1 MTQDQIEGELI
12 SLREQISKLQQRQEL
27 QKTKLARWA
36 LAFFGV
42 FFVQFIFIG
51 ITWFTSGKANPGE
64 YGVALMFMFMAL
76 AFGSLAQ
83 PGGSVWSH
91 PK

>member
-1 MTQDQIEGELI
+1 MTQDEIERELI
-12 SLREQISKLQQRQEL
+12 GLREQVSKLQQRQER
-27 QKTKLARWA
+27 QQTKLARWA

-42 FFVQFIFIG
+42 FFVLTV
-51 ITWFTSGKANPGE
+51 ITWFTYGKASPGE
-64 YGVALMFMFMAL
+64 YGFAMTFMYIAL

-83 PGGSVWSH
+83 PGGSVWSR

>member
-12 SLREQISKLQQRQEL
+12 NLREQVSKLQQRQEF
-27 QKTKLARWA
+27 QQTKSARWA

-51 ITWFTSGKANPGE
+51 VTWFTSGKANPGE
-64 YGVALMFMFMAL
+64 YGVAMTFMFIAL
-76 AFGSLAQ
+76 AFGSFAQ
-83 PGGSVWSH
+83 PGGSVWSR

>member
-1 MTQDQIEGELI
+1 MTQDEIEREFIG
-12 SLREQISKLQQRQEL
+12 LREQISKLQQRQERL
-27 QKTKLARWA
+27 QTKLARWA

-42 FFVQFIFIG
+42 FIVLTAF
-51 ITWFTSGKANPGE
+51 TWFTYGKANPGE
-64 YGVALMFMFMAL
+64 YGFAMTFMYMAL

-83 PGGSVWSH
+83 PGGSVWSR